1 MHTTVY
7 QLFLRFIKL
16 TDLVKM
22 DNDIKEGNY
31 KIRIY
36 SKKERRGRVDVIE
49 HIIFIVMQISLKLSA
64 INTPRER

>member
-1 MHTTVY
+1 MIVFNIT
-7 QLFLRFIKL
+7 RFTKL

-36 SKKERRGRVDVIE
+36 SKKRKKEKGEREEDGCY
-49 HIIFIVMQISLKLSA
+49 
-64 INTPRER
+64 